1 MFTEELKRQE
11 ENKMAKIDVS
21 KIEGYAEMSAEE
33 KLKALEAYNVPDPD
47 LSGYV
52 SKEQF
57 DKTASELAA
66 KKKELRDKLTDDEAA
81 KQKEQEERDT
91 MQKELEA
98 LRRESLVSKNKSR
111 LIALGYEEALA
122 DETAEAMA
130 DGKIEKVFANQKK
143 HLEAF
148 EKKVRAEALKNTPK
162 PTGDGDGKTISLKDF
177 RSMSSADRLKF
188 SQEHPDEYKE
198 LYTGGN

>member
-1 MFTEELKRQE
+1 
-11 ENKMAKIDVS
+11 MAKIDVS
-21 KIEGYAEMSAEE
+21 KIEGYAEMSAED
-33 KLKALEAYNVPDPD
+33 KLKALEAYDVPDPD
-47 LSGYV
+47 MSGFV

-81 KQKEQEERDT
+81 KQKEQEERES
-91 MQKELEA
+91 MQRELDA
-98 LRRESLVSKNKSR
+98 LRRESVVSKNKAR
-111 LIALGYEEALA
+111 LVALGYEEALA

-162 PTGDGDGKTISLKDF
+162 PTPDGDGKTMTLKTL
-177 RSMSSADRLKF
+177 REMSPADRLKF
-188 SQEHPDEYKE
+188 SQEHPEEYKE
-198 LYTGGN
+198 LYTGSNQ